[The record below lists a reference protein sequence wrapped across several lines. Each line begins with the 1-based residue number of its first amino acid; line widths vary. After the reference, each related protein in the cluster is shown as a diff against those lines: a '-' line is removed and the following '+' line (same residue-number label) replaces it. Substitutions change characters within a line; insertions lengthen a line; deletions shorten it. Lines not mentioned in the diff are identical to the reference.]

1 MAVYQLCSIPENR
14 VITTFVDEP
23 VSVMTK
29 VKRRPKQYAFPFGL
43 RRKGGCITTSDWV
56 KRQEKMSFKK
66 ECPLMK
72 RTWEIPPPSVREKN
86 AHDSVVFNRVLVT
99 DCDYS
104 CLLEFSKESFEDQC
118 PLVRRTR

>member
-1 MAVYQLCSIPENR
+1 
-14 VITTFVDEP
+14 
-23 VSVMTK
+23 
-29 VKRRPKQYAFPFGL
+29 
-43 RRKGGCITTSDWV
+43 
-56 KRQEKMSFKK
+56 MSFKQ

-72 RTWEIPPPSVREKN
+72 RKWEIPPPSVREKN

-104 CLLEFSKESFEDQC
+104 YLLEHSKESFEDQC